1 MIELVLA
8 LMAATFIEGSGNM
21 WTDGTYTWFGNQ
33 WCAEAGLLLAPD
45 SPAIDQGAFIEGFH
59 CPAPGPDPSGC
70 VEWSGAAPDIG
81 ACEMVSTTAGVK
93 IPNPP
98 GAMTLE

>member
-1 MIELVLA
+1 MIEFILA

-21 WTDGTYTWFGNQ
+21 WTNGTYTWFGPET
-33 WCAEAGLLLAPD
+33 CEAGFLLAPD
-45 SPAIDQGAFIEGFH
+45 SPAIDQGALTELH

-81 ACEMVSTTAGVK
+81 ACEMVATAAGTK
-93 IPNPP
+93 APNAP
-98 GAMTLE
+98 GAMILK